1 MSLLDIKIWWERFTV
16 GNADFEK
23 SCAKVVILF
32 ETTKLF

>member
-1 MSLLDIKIWWERFTV
+1 MSLLDIKIWWERFKV
-16 GNADFEK
+16 GNDDFEK

>member
-1 MSLLDIKIWWERFTV
+1 MSLLDIKIWWERFTA

-23 SCAKVVILF
+23 SCAKVAILF